1 MAVSTKQEA
10 NAVVVTV
17 EGRMMGGDETKEMV
31 DAIRLALEEGST
43 NVVLELSG
51 VPWMNST
58 GLGALMESRKI
69 IKDKNGA
76 LKLVRINEKIKSLL
90 VMTQTLSHYETF
102 DSVDAAMQTC
112 A

>member
-1 MAVSTKQEA
+1 MAVTRKQEA

-31 DAIRLALEEGST
+31 DAIRTALDEGST
-43 NVVLELSG
+43 NIVLELSG

>member
-1 MAVSTKQEA
+1 MAVTTKQEA

-31 DAIRLALEEGST
+31 DAIRKALEEGST

-102 DSVDAAMQTC
+102 DSVDEAIQTC